1 MKRIFLTI
9 LIIFMTASISL
20 AMPGYNPETDSKPK
34 VYSTEY
40 NDKLFKKLNDEFDK
54 KYPATLTYDKDG
66 YPVYTVNYPPDAY
79 HKEVTCPYYE
89 QYQNEYVYTD

>member
-1 MKRIFLTI
+1 MKRILITSLILLLTANVA
-9 LIIFMTASISL
+9 FAAPNYDPNFKTK
-20 AMPGYNPETDSKPK
+20 T
-34 VYSTEY
+34 YSTEY

-79 HKEVTCPYYE
+79 HQEVIVPYFN
-89 QYQNEYVYTD
+89 QKQNEPDYIN

>member
-1 MKRIFLTI
+1 MKHLLITSLLVLLTANVV
-9 LIIFMTASISL
+9 FAAPNYDPNFKTK
-20 AMPGYNPETDSKPK
+20 T
-34 VYSTEY
+34 YSTEY

-79 HKEVTCPYYE
+79 HQEVIVPYFN
-89 QYQNEYVYTD
+89 QKQNEPDYIN